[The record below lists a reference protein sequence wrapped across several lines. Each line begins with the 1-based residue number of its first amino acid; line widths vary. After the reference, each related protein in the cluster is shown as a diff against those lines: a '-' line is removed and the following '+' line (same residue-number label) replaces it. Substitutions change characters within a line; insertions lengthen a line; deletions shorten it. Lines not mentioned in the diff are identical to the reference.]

1 MSVETAS
8 RSVFGVVSVIL
19 GFLAFA
25 AVVGRFFAGAALGG
39 LAITFQFLTVLFLA
53 LLFVLLSSAVID
65 KLDFS
70 F

>member
-1 MSVETAS
+1 MTQEPAS
-8 RSVFGVVSVIL
+8 RSLFGIASVIL

-25 AVVGRFFAGAALGG
+25 AVVGHFFAGAALVAV
-39 LAITFQFLTVLFLA
+39 AITFQFLTVLFFA
-53 LLFVLLSSAVID
+53 LLCVLLLSAVID